1 MTLITNIRKEQDK
14 LLFDYT
20 TVDKGEKV
28 TRTTELL
35 PEFTDMNGDVQVID
49 PHNPQ
54 FHALKLAQYK
64 IEAER
69 KAWENLTPQERR
81 EIGKPLT

>member
-28 TRTTELL
+28 TRTAELV
-35 PEFTDMNGDVQVID
+35 PEFTDKDGTIQTID
-49 PHNPQ
+49 PENPQ
-54 FHALKLAQYK
+54 FHALKLAQHI
-64 IEAER
+64 IEHNR
-69 KAWENLTPQERR
+69 KSWANLTPQERR
-81 EIGKPLT
+81 EFGKSTT

>member
-28 TRTTELL
+28 TRITELV
-35 PEFTDMNGDVQVID
+35 PEFTDMNGDIQVLD